1 MLIILGFFYL
11 IFAQDKNSE
20 LLLDNFINTFL
31 TLALPA
37 TLPIYLMVLLFDI
50 MMVVVKI
57 SSLESTYESYLFK
70 KVMIFEIGFIAILIY
85 AWAPYFFSVFAN

>member
-1 MLIILGFFYL
+1 LLIILGFVYL

-50 MMVVVKI
+50 IMVIV
-57 SSLESTYESYLFK
+57 
-70 KVMIFEIGFIAILIY
+70 
-85 AWAPYFFSVFAN
+85 

>member
-1 MLIILGFFYL
+1 MFIILGFVYL
-11 IFAQDKNSE
+11 IFVQDKNSE

-50 MMVVVKI
+50 IMVIVKI
-57 SSLESTYESYLFK
+57 SSLESIYESSLFK
-70 KVMIFEIGFIAILIY
+70 KAMIFEIGFFAILIY
-85 AWAPYFFSVFAN
+85 AWSPYFFSIFTN